1 MEDCGAGLGQVAADR
16 QEGPRSGWHTGSEGM
31 GAHTARKVAGP
42 SLDLILRVERSAEM
56 PPLLFWA
63 VWDGGGNPQEELV
76 CRRLGRTMEAGRGTQ
91 VC

>member
-1 MEDCGAGLGQVAADR
+1 MEDCGAGLEQDAADG
-16 QEGPRSGWHTGSEGM
+16 QEGLRSGWHTGSEGT

-42 SLDLILRVERSAEM
+42 SLDLILRAERSAGL